1 MCCFVSIQARFVEIS
16 LDEYAREMS
25 LDDMVSRISKFAIER
40 DWDQF
45 HSVRNLILALVG
57 EVGEL
62 AEIMQWVPDEKT
74 DEFFDDA
81 KNRLRFEEELA
92 DVLIYLLRLASIRN
106 IDLEGALSRKLKNNE
121 EKYPVAKSR
130 GSAKK
135 YTEL

>member
-1 MCCFVSIQARFVEIS
+1 MVLCRYRPVFVEIS
-16 LDEYAREMS
+16 LDEYAQEMS
-25 LDDMVSRISKFAIER
+25 LDDMVSRISKFTIER

-92 DVLIYLLRLASIRN
+92 DVLIYLLRLASTRN

>member
-1 MCCFVSIQARFVEIS
+1 VVLCRYRPVFVEIS
-16 LDEYAREMS
+16 LDEYAQEMS
-25 LDDMVSRISKFAIER
+25 LDDMVSRISKFTIER

-92 DVLIYLLRLASIRN
+92 DVLIYLLRLASVRN

>member
-1 MCCFVSIQARFVEIS
+1 
-16 LDEYAREMS
+16 MS
-25 LDDMVSRISKFAIER
+25 FDDLISRISKFAVDR
-40 DWDQF
+40 DWEQF

-106 IDLEGALSRKLKNNE
+106 IDLEGALNRKLESNE
-121 EKYPVAKSR
+121 EKYPVLKSR